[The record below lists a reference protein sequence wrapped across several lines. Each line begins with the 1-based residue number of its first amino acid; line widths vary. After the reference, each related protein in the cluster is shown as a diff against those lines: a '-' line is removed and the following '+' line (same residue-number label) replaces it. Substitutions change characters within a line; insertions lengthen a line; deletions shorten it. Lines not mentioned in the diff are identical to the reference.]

1 MTPPD
6 TEIDALEENLWA
18 QWSQFGLPDD
28 CSFQWNETVCQL
40 DTPIASFP
48 YNGVFKFNAST
59 HADDHIDAI
68 IRHFDDRAVN
78 HFWLV
83 HPTAMPGDLDRRLT
97 ARGLGEVD
105 AFTGMV
111 VEPGHLTADIPDV
124 DGVDFHEIK
133 PAEAN
138 LVLEMVA
145 KRWSVPT
152 DAMPHLQAFFR
163 AARIGEDGSPMR
175 GWLATMNGLPIGKGF
190 TYRSGNVV
198 GLYGVATRPEARG
211 KGIGSALCARAL
223 RDSSDRDVDLLVLH
237 SSQMARSLYAG
248 FGFREV
254 APFRLFARAH

>member
-1 MTPPD
+1 MKTPN
-6 TEIDALEENLWA
+6 TEIDALEQNLWA
-18 QWSQFGLPDD
+18 QWSQFGLPGD
-28 CSFQWNETVCQL
+28 CSFQWNDTLCQL

-48 YNGVFKFNAST
+48 YNGVFKFNASSD
-59 HADDHIDAI
+59 ADEHIDAI
-68 IRHFDDRAVN
+68 IRHFDERAVN
-78 HFWLV
+78 HFWLA
-83 HPTAMPGDLDRRLT
+83 HPTASPGDLDRRLA

-105 AFTGMV
+105 AFAGMV
-111 VEPGHLTADIPDV
+111 VEPDRLIANAADP
-124 DGVDFHEIK
+124 DGVEIHEIK
-133 PAEAN
+133 PTEAN

-163 AARIGEDGSPMR
+163 AARIGEDDSPMR

-190 TYRSGNVV
+190 TYRSGAIV

-223 RDSSDRDVDLLVLH
+223 HDSCDHDVELLVLH
-237 SSQMARSLYAG
+237 SSKMARSLYAG

-254 APFRLFARAH
+254 APFRLFARAS